1 MKAIHYERFKVNFK
15 IEKTFMLIKEYNP
28 DWSNQFQKIKEKLSQ
43 SLLGIDVNI
52 EHIGSTSVPNLA
64 AKPIID
70 IDIIYYQ
77 VTDFE
82 RITNNLKSFGYYH
95 NGNQGIE
102 GREVFKRNA
111 KLDDEVLDKISH
123 HLYVCKNDSDELH
136 RHILSRDYLRKNEIA
151 REFYENLKYQIAE
164 EANQDRKLYA
174 QLKQLKANS
183 FVNFIIE
190 LSRSN
195 HLKL

>member
-1 MKAIHYERFKVNFK
+1 
-15 IEKTFMLIKEYNP
+15 MLIKEYNP
-28 DWSNQFQKIKEKLSQ
+28 EWINHFEKIKGKLAQFLIEIS
-43 SLLGIDVNI
+43 VNI
-52 EHIGSTSVPNLA
+52 EHVGSTSVPQLA
-64 AKPIID
+64 AKSIID

-77 VTDFE
+77 SAHFE
-82 RITNNLKSFGYYH
+82 RIKHNLESCGYYH

-111 KLDDEVLDKISH
+111 EQGDEILDKISH
-123 HLYVCKNDSDELH
+123 HLYVCKNDCEELH

-151 REFYENLKYQIAE
+151 RNFYQDLKCQIAE

-174 QLKQLKANS
+174 SIKQLKANS
-183 FVNFIIE
+183 FINFIIE
-190 LSRSN
+190 LSRKN

>member
-1 MKAIHYERFKVNFK
+1 MIIVTYDS
-15 IEKTFMLIKEYNP
+15 
-28 DWSNQFQKIKEKLSQ
+28 DWINQFEKIKEKLSQ
-43 SLLGIDVNI
+43 FLLGIDVNI
-52 EHIGSTSVPNLA
+52 EHIGSTSVPQLA

-77 VTDFE
+77 SVDFE
-82 RITNNLKSFGYYH
+82 RIKNSLESFGYYH
-95 NGNQGIE
+95 NGNQDIE

-111 KLDDEVLDKISH
+111 KQDDEILDKISH
-123 HLYVCKNDSDELH
+123 HLYVCKNNCEELH

-151 REFYENLKYQIAE
+151 REFYQNLKYQIAK

-183 FVNFIIE
+183 FINFIIE
-190 LSRSN
+190 LSRNN

>member
-1 MKAIHYERFKVNFK
+1 
-15 IEKTFMLIKEYNP
+15 MLLVDYNP
-28 DWSNQFQKIKEKLSQ
+28 EWINQFEKIKEKLSQ
-43 SLLGIDVNI
+43 FLLGIDVNI
-52 EHIGSTSVPNLA
+52 EHIGSTSVPRLA

-77 VTDFE
+77 VADFE
-82 RITNNLKSFGYYH
+82 RIKNDLELFGYYH
-95 NGNQGIE
+95 NGNQNIE

-111 KLDDEVLDKISH
+111 KQNDEILDKTSH
-123 HLYVCKNDSDELH
+123 HLYVCKNDCEELH

-151 REFYENLKYQIAE
+151 REFYQNLKCQIAE
-164 EANQDRKLYA
+164 EVNQDRKLYA

-183 FVNFIIE
+183 FINFIIE
-190 LSRSN
+190 LSRNN

>member
-1 MKAIHYERFKVNFK
+1 MI
-15 IEKTFMLIKEYNP
+15 MLLVDYNP
-28 DWSNQFQKIKEKLSQ
+28 EWINQFEKIKEKLSQ
-43 SLLGIDVNI
+43 FLLGIDVNI
-52 EHIGSTSVPNLA
+52 EHIGSTSVPQLA

-77 VTDFE
+77 SVDFE
-82 RITNNLKSFGYYH
+82 RIKNSLESFGYYH
-95 NGNQGIE
+95 NGNQDIE

-111 KLDDEVLDKISH
+111 KQDDEILDKISH
-123 HLYVCKNDSDELH
+123 HLYVCKNNCEELH

-151 REFYENLKYQIAE
+151 REFYQNLKYQIAK

-183 FVNFIIE
+183 FINFIIE
-190 LSRSN
+190 LSRNN

>member
-1 MKAIHYERFKVNFK
+1 MIIVTYDS
-15 IEKTFMLIKEYNP
+15 
-28 DWSNQFQKIKEKLSQ
+28 DWINQFEKIKEKLSQ
-43 SLLGIDVNI
+43 FLLGIDVNI
-52 EHIGSTSVPNLA
+52 EHIGSTSVPQLA

-77 VTDFE
+77 SVDFE
-82 RITNNLKSFGYYH
+82 RIKNSLESFGYYH
-95 NGNQGIE
+95 NGNQDIE

-111 KLDDEVLDKISH
+111 KQNDEILDKISH
-123 HLYVCKNDSDELH
+123 HIYVCKNNCEELH

-151 REFYENLKYQIAE
+151 REFYQNLKYQIAK

-183 FVNFIIE
+183 FINFIIE
-190 LSRSN
+190 LSRNN

>member
-1 MKAIHYERFKVNFK
+1 
-15 IEKTFMLIKEYNP
+15 MLIVKYNP
-28 DWSNQFQKIKEKLSQ
+28 EWVNHFEKINEKLSKA
-43 SLLGIDVNI
+43 LIGIDVNI
-52 EHIGSTSVPNLA
+52 EHVGSTSIPHLT

-82 RITNNLKSFGYYH
+82 RIKDNLETYGYYY

-111 KLDDEVLDKISH
+111 NQDDEILDKISH
-123 HLYVCKNDSDELH
+123 HLYVCKNDSEELQ
-136 RHILSRDYLRKNEIA
+136 RHIFSRDYLRKNEIA
-151 REFYENLKYQIAE
+151 REFYENLKYQISE

-174 QLKQLKANS
+174 HLKQLKANS
-183 FVNFIIE
+183 FINYIIE
-190 LSRSN
+190 LARSEY
-195 HLKL
+195 LKMSEP

>member
-1 MKAIHYERFKVNFK
+1 MIIVKYNTEWVNHF
-15 IEKTFMLIKEYNP
+15 E
-28 DWSNQFQKIKEKLSQ
+28 QIKEKLSKA
-43 SLLGIDVNI
+43 LVGIDVNI
-52 EHIGSTSVPNLA
+52 EHVGSTSVPQLA

-77 VTDFE
+77 VADFE
-82 RITNNLKSFGYYH
+82 YIKINLESFGYYH

-102 GREVFKRNA
+102 GREVFKRNSVQ
-111 KLDDEVLDKISH
+111 DDEVLHKIPH
-123 HLYVCKNDSDELH
+123 HLYVCKNDSEELH

-174 QLKQLKANS
+174 ELKQLKANS
-183 FVNFIIE
+183 FINYIIE
-190 LSRSN
+190 LARSE

>member
-1 MKAIHYERFKVNFK
+1 
-15 IEKTFMLIKEYNP
+15 MLIVKYNP
-28 DWSNQFQKIKEKLSQ
+28 EWINQFEQIKEKLSQ
-43 SLLGIDVNI
+43 CLIGIDVNI
-52 EHIGSTSVPNLA
+52 EHVGSTSVPKLA

-77 VTDFE
+77 VADFE
-82 RITNNLKSFGYYH
+82 RIKSSFESFGYYH
-95 NGNQGIE
+95 NGNQDIE

-111 KLDDEVLDKISH
+111 KQDDEILDKISH
-123 HLYVCKNDSDELH
+123 HLYVCKNDCEELH

-164 EANQDRKLYA
+164 EANQNRKLYA

-183 FVNFIIE
+183 FINFIIE
-190 LSRSN
+190 LSRSEYV
-195 HLKL
+195 KLS

>member
-1 MKAIHYERFKVNFK
+1 
-15 IEKTFMLIKEYNP
+15 MLIVEYNP
-28 DWSNQFQKIKEKLSQ
+28 EWINQFEKIKQKLSQ
-43 SLLGIDVNI
+43 FLLGIDVNI
-52 EHIGSTSVPNLA
+52 EHVGSTSVPQLD

-77 VTDFE
+77 VADFE
-82 RITNNLKSFGYYH
+82 CIKGNLESFGYYH

>member
-1 MKAIHYERFKVNFK
+1 
-15 IEKTFMLIKEYNP
+15 MLIQEYNP
-28 DWSNQFQKIKEKLSQ
+28 EWIKHFEKIKEKLSQ
-43 SLLGIDVNI
+43 YLIGISVTI
-52 EHIGSTSVPNLA
+52 EHIGSTSVPQLA

-70 IDIIYYQ
+70 IDIIYYE
-77 VTDFE
+77 DADSE
-82 RITNNLKSFGYYH
+82 RIKNRLEKFCYYH

-111 KLDDEVLDKISH
+111 NQDDEILDKIAH
-123 HLYVCKNDSDELH
+123 HLYVCKNDCEELY

-174 QLKQLKANS
+174 NIKELKANS
-183 FVNFIIE
+183 FIDYIIE
-190 LSRSN
+190 LSRYE
-195 HLKL
+195 L

>member
-1 MKAIHYERFKVNFK
+1 MVIVK
-15 IEKTFMLIKEYNP
+15 YNP
-28 DWSNQFQKIKEKLSQ
+28 EWANHFEKIKGKLSKA
-43 SLLGIDVNI
+43 LIGIDVNI
-52 EHIGSTSVPNLA
+52 EHIGSTSVPQLA

-70 IDIIYYQ
+70 IDIIFYQ

-82 RITNNLKSFGYYH
+82 RIKSSLESFGYYH
-95 NGNQGIE
+95 NGNQDIE

-111 KLDDEVLDKISH
+111 KQDDEILDKISH
-123 HLYVCKNDSDELH
+123 HLYVCKNDCEELH

-174 QLKQLKANS
+174 QLKQMKANS
-183 FVNFIIE
+183 FINYIIE
-190 LSRSN
+190 LARREY
-195 HLKL
+195 LKL

>member
-1 MKAIHYERFKVNFK
+1 MIIVK
-15 IEKTFMLIKEYNP
+15 YNP
-28 DWSNQFQKIKEKLSQ
+28 EWINHFEKIKEKLSQ
-43 SLLGIDVNI
+43 CLMGIDVNI
-52 EHIGSTSVPNLA
+52 EHIGSTSVPKLA

-77 VTDFE
+77 VADFE
-82 RITNNLKSFGYYH
+82 RINDNLESFGYYH

-111 KLDDEVLDKISH
+111 KQANEILDKISH
-123 HLYVCKNDSDELH
+123 HLYVCKNDCEELH
-136 RHILSRDYLRKNEIA
+136 RHIFSRDYLRKNEIA
-151 REFYENLKYQIAE
+151 RKFYQNLKFQIAE

-174 QLKQLKANS
+174 QLKQMKANS
-183 FVNFIIE
+183 FINYIIE
-190 LSRSN
+190 LSRNN